1 MKEDKNETGKKNNC
15 AGKNNNCSCKE
26 NSCACEEN
34 ENKNEEITLSKIIL
48 SAVLFIVAVVM
59 NNIPV
64 LQKDSALIVNNK
76 MLAEGVPIVEMALYL
91 AAFLICGL
99 PVLKEAVWNLFHGHV
114 FDEEFLMSVASVGA
128 ICLGQ
133 YPEAVAVMV
142 LFQLGE
148 YLEDKAVDKSKRS
161 VTELMNIRP
170 DKAFLLQNGKAVEVK
185 PEDVRIGE
193 TIVVKAGERVPLDGV
208 ITKGSTFADTSAL
221 TGESVPRELL
231 EGCEILAGF
240 VNKSGTVEVKVL
252 KPYGESSAARVIEL
266 VENAASKKAK
276 SEKFI
281 TKFSKIYTPA
291 VCIAAVLVAVI
302 PPLVSMMMNK
312 NGSAQIVNATPL
324 NGLYSNDITGCNI
337 WQTWIYRALLFLVI
351 SCPCALVISV
361 PLSFFAGIG
370 ASSRRG
376 ILIKGAGYI
385 EKLAKINTA
394 VFDKTGTL
402 TKGVFVVTA
411 IHPVDK
417 EKVSA
422 EELLAIATH
431 AEYYSNH
438 LISKSLKV
446 AHHGECCEKVVV
458 GNTEEISGQG
468 LKTVLDGKKIL
479 AGNMKLM
486 VAEKVLNVV
495 PCKEDDTGTIVHVA
509 IDGEYAGHIVI
520 SDEVKENAEE
530 AIKSLK
536 KNGVK
541 KTVMLTGDS
550 ESAAKK
556 TSKNLGI
563 DKVFYNLLPGDKV
576 SELEKLIDEEK
587 QNGGTLAFVGDGIND
602 APVLTRADVGI
613 AMGAMGSDAAIEAAD
628 VIIMNDDPMKI
639 SESVVMAK
647 KTMRIVNENIYFS
660 LGIKF
665 AIMVLGVLG
674 IANMWM
680 AVFGDVGVTMI
691 AVLNSMRLLAGRKEK
706 HN

>member
-1 MKEDKNETGKKNNC
+1 MKEDKNDTR
-15 AGKNNNCSCKE
+15 KNNNCSCKE
-26 NSCACEEN
+26 NICACEEN
-34 ENKNEEITLSKIIL
+34 ENKKEEMTLSKIIL
-48 SAVLFIVAVVM
+48 SAVLFMVAVVM
-59 NNIPV
+59 NNIPA

-76 MLAEGVPIVEMALYL
+76 MLEEGVPIVEMALYL

-185 PEDVRIGE
+185 PEDVNIGE

-208 ITKGSTFADTSAL
+208 ITKGNTFADTSAL

-240 VNKSGTVEVKVL
+240 VNKTGTVEVKVL

-302 PPLVSMMMNK
+302 PPLVYMMMNK
-312 NGSAQIVNATPL
+312 NGGAQIVNATPL
-324 NGLYSNDITGCNI
+324 NGLYSNDTTGGNI

-417 EKVSA
+417 EKVGA

-468 LKTVLDGKKIL
+468 LKTVLDGKKVL

-486 VAEKVLNVV
+486 VAEKVSNVV

-520 SDEVKENAEE
+520 SDEVKENAEG

-576 SELEKLIDEEK
+576 TELEKLIDEEK
-587 QNGGTLAFVGDGIND
+587 QNGETLAFVGDGIND

-691 AVLNSMRLLAGRKEK
+691 AVLNSMRLLAGKKEK
-706 HN
+706 K

>member
-1 MKEDKNETGKKNNC
+1 MKEDKNDTR
-15 AGKNNNCSCKE
+15 KNNNCSCKE
-26 NSCACEEN
+26 NICACEEN
-34 ENKNEEITLSKIIL
+34 ENKKEEMTLSKIIL
-48 SAVLFIVAVVM
+48 SAVLFMVAVVM
-59 NNIPV
+59 NNIPA

-76 MLAEGVPIVEMALYL
+76 MLEEGVPIVEMALYL

-185 PEDVRIGE
+185 PEDVNIGE

-208 ITKGSTFADTSAL
+208 ITKGNTFADTSAL

-240 VNKSGTVEVKVL
+240 VNKTGTVEVKVL

-302 PPLVSMMMNK
+302 PPLVYMMMNK
-312 NGSAQIVNATPL
+312 NGGAQIVNATPL
-324 NGLYSNDITGCNI
+324 NGLYSNDTTGGNI

-417 EKVSA
+417 EKVGA

-468 LKTVLDGKKIL
+468 LKTVLDGKKVL

-486 VAEKVLNVV
+486 VAEKVSNVV
-495 PCKEDDTGTIVHVA
+495 PCKEDDSGTIVHVA

-576 SELEKLIDEEK
+576 TELEKLIDEEN

-691 AVLNSMRLLAGRKEK
+691 AVLNSMRLLAGNKEK
-706 HN
+706 K